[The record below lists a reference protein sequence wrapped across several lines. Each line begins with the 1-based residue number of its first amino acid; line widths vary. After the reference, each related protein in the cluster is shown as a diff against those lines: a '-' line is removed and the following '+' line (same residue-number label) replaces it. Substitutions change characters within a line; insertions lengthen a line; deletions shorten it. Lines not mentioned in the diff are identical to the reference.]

1 MVWYVMHVHIHIYIL
16 YIIVCVYIC
25 MCVYCM
31 YVQKG
36 VSPRKGLEMFGMYTV
51 NSQGVLGPMQSQLPG
66 GVNTPETY

>member
-1 MVWYVMHVHIHIYIL
+1 
-16 YIIVCVYIC
+16 